1 MLAAGTVGGAGF
13 GYSDALVGLLTVETL
28 AFAALAVAVSFS
40 IPTNRIPNLKLSL
53 PTFGKLAA
61 SFVTV
66 VAFGGCVAW
75 LGLFH
80 KQWPYG
86 FYNAVI
92 SSVLGISIVV
102 QPVFAWIVALALKPK
117 E

>member
-1 MLAAGTVGGAGF
+1 MLTSATVAGADF
-13 GYSDALVGLLTVETL
+13 GYADALVALLTVETL

-40 IPTNRIPNLKLSL
+40 IPTNRIPNLKVSL
-53 PTFGKLAA
+53 PTFGKMAA
-61 SFVTV
+61 TFVTV

-75 LGLFH
+75 MGIFH
-80 KQWPYG
+80 KHWPHG

-92 SSVLGISIVV
+92 SGVLAISIVV
-102 QPVFAWIVALALKPK
+102 QPAFAWVVALALKPK